1 MSSDHLQIPSESQT
15 EQRATERRP
24 VAVAARM
31 TWKDASGT
39 TRLATVETLNV
50 SDTGVFVKCTSGSPI
65 PLHRLVNFHIDRS
78 AWSQGDL
85 PSALRRAQVLA
96 AIYRVGPFLKATG
109 VPGSYALRLMVRPDR
124 RRSLAARTATLKQA
138 IRRCSVV
145 AGGPRSVL
153 PTVPM
158 VASA

>member
-1 MSSDHLQIPSESQT
+1 MSSEQL
-15 EQRATERRP
+15 EQRTTERRP
-24 VAVAARM
+24 VAAAARI

-50 SDTGVFVKCTSGSPI
+50 SDTGVFVKCVSGSPI

-78 AWSQGDL
+78 VWSQGDL
-85 PSALRRAQVLA
+85 PSALRHAQVLA
-96 AIYRVGPFLKATG
+96 AIYRVGPYLKATG
-109 VPGSYALRLMVRPDR
+109 VPGNYALRLMVRPDR

-145 AGGPRSVL
+145 AADPPSTSPSVPL
-153 PTVPM
+153 
-158 VASA
+158 AALA